1 MNSIMQCTVSY
12 CVAASE
18 VSSVYNTPINWVGS
32 PIDSVSNSSILDDS
46 INTISNT
53 TNKVGDWVGSQIDSV
68 SNSYIL
74 DDSINTISNTTDK
87 VGDWV
92 GSQIDSVSNS
102 YILDDS
108 VNIPYQTPRTKSAI
122 GSVPRLI
129 QFQKARS
136 ANGSMIA

>member
-1 MNSIMQCTVSY
+1 MHCTVSY

-53 TNKVGDWVGSQIDSV
+53 TNKVGDWVGSHIDSV

-92 GSQIDSVSNS
+92 GSQ
-102 YILDDS
+102 
-108 VNIPYQTPRTKSAI
+108 
-122 GSVPRLI
+122 VPRLI
-129 QFQKARS
+129 QCQTVIFWMTVSIYHIKHHEQSRRL
-136 ANGSMIA
+136 GRFPD